1 MSPTL
6 ASGTAYDEMV
16 GADRPW
22 LRPVRSGVLLV
33 GVLLVLAGCQD
44 EKQPTHG
51 PSAPPPPKV
60 LVSHPIERPL
70 AETREYTGHLE
81 AVETVSIRAR
91 VRGVLQKIHF
101 EEGAEVEQAS
111 LLYEIDP
118 SEYQAAV
125 DEQKAEIES
134 LIQQLQLAESE
145 AKRSSELYAQ
155 KATSKET
162 WETKQTE
169 LAVRKAELEKARAAL
184 NQAELNLSY
193 TRIHA
198 PISGRIGRTLVT
210 VGNLVG
216 YNEPT
221 LLTTI
226 VKMDPIYVYFEI
238 PERDLLRF
246 QQVSQQQASSSM
258 LQAPLSLG
266 LESETGYPHAG
277 VVGFRDNQVESET
290 GTVLVR
296 GTLQNPDRAL
306 VPGLFARVRMPL
318 GQPQLRLLLP
328 ETSLAA
334 DQRGRFV
341 LVVKEDNTVEQR
353 PVQVA
358 TNLEQPGFMAIREG
372 ISRKDRVVVSG
383 LQKARPGAK
392 VDPEMVDPEAA
403 ASVTGFAL
411 VVDPPKSGDS
421 SSDRIQSPVERKHTS
436 SPGRET
442 EQE

>member
-1 MSPTL
+1 MSRIAKAVLVTSPETNGVGQDRVP
-6 ASGTAYDEMV
+6 ASG
-16 GADRPW
+16 RPW
-22 LRPVRSGVLLV
+22 LGRLLSGVLLAAALFV
-33 GVLLVLAGCQD
+33 FAGCKAED
-44 EKQPTHG
+44 QPG
-51 PSAPPPPKV
+51 PAAAAPPPPKV
-60 LVSHPIERPL
+60 LVSHPVERPL

-101 EEGAEVEQAS
+101 EEGAEVEQGA
-111 LLYEIDP
+111 LLYELDP

-125 DEQKAEIES
+125 DEQKAEIER

-145 AKRSSELYAQ
+145 AKRSSELYGQ

-184 NQAELNLSY
+184 KQVELNLSY

-198 PISGRIGRTLVT
+198 PISGRIGRNLVT

-226 VKMDPIYVYFEI
+226 VKMDPIYINFEI

-246 QQVSQQQASSSM
+246 EQTDQAQPSSWSLM
-258 LQAPLSLG
+258 QAPLGIG
-266 LESETGYPHAG
+266 LETETGFPHAG
-277 VVGFRDNQVESET
+277 IINFRDNRVESET

-296 GTLQNPDRAL
+296 GTLPNPDRKL
-306 VPGLFARVRMPL
+306 VPGLFARIQVPVGRPK
-318 GQPQLRLLLP
+318 PRLLVP

-334 DQRGRFV
+334 DQRGRYV
-341 LVVKEDNTVEQR
+341 LVVNTDDTVEQR
-353 PVQVA
+353 PVQIEM
-358 TNLEQPGFMAIREG
+358 NLEHRGFLPIREG
-372 ISRKDRVVVSG
+372 LTAADRVIVSG

-392 VDPEMVDPEAA
+392 VTPELVQPEQVVQVAA
-403 ASVTGFAL
+403 PTVAGRQ
-411 VVDPPKSGDS
+411 K
-421 SSDRIQSPVERKHTS
+421 IQ
-436 SPGRET
+436 
-442 EQE
+442 